1 MKNTKNPELLAP
13 AGDLASALTAF
24 DCGADAVYAGLS
36 CFNARERADN
46 LSIDEMSKLLEYSRR
61 NRKKVYIT
69 FNTLIKEAELEE
81 AAGMIADLYR
91 LRPDALIVQ
100 DLGIL
105 RLIRDYFPRI
115 EIHASTQMGIH
126 NSAGVKFAALSGVK
140 RVILERQLTLEEI
153 KAIAISSDLELEV
166 FVHGALCCSLSGQCL
181 FSSWIGGWSGN
192 RGKCKQPCRRRFYA
206 SDRDAFYLSSGD
218 LCSLEMIPEFR
229 KIGIASL
236 KIEGRLRKSDYV
248 KNVVSAYRM
257 ALDAAPG
264 EENAVF
270 RKAGDILMNIPG
282 RKFIMPLKNSSSFSG
297 FIRHTESGAQ
307 GKLCGTAVSPDRN
320 GFYALLSGR
329 LHLGDRVRVQNADC
343 EDEAVSILVTK
354 MNLDGLPAKKA
365 LKGQECYIFSD
376 KRVTK
381 NSSIF
386 RVGESW
392 DAMKSRT
399 DALPLS
405 RTALDI
411 FIGVNTDGFK
421 ISVTNP
427 GTEKSWHKKIN
438 IENAMKHSLSQEALA
453 NEFKASRSE
462 TFESGKIETEISGSL
477 FLPSSELKRIRR
489 EFWEWVDINIKP
501 EEMKGSHSSML
512 RNFLDNYKKSGP
524 LQTASP
530 ILTVHGTVNAPGTEK
545 PIRSDYLHEIND
557 KTDEII
563 LPHFCPEA
571 KLRELAGLIKNS
583 YSRGIRKYRITSLYG
598 ICLLADYH
606 DIKISSSF
614 PLPVCNSLAA
624 EELKSRGFDKTQAWI
639 ELEKD
644 ALERLISKS
653 SLPLEIY
660 RGGTPFI
667 LCTRAE
673 TAIEGSVRDAA
684 GNRFTIKKDKFT
696 GLCFIYPEEAFFIPA
711 VNGASA
717 EFYSSDD
724 ISVNEKLTSPFNFN
738 RIFA

>member
-46 LSIDEMSKLLEYSRR
+46 LSIEEMSKLLEYSRR

-69 FNTLIKEAELEE
+69 FNTLVKEAELEE
-81 AAGMIADLYR
+81 AAGVIASLYR
-91 LRPDALIVQ
+91 LRPDAMIIQ

-105 RLIRDYFPRI
+105 RLVRDYFPGI
-115 EIHASTQMGIH
+115 DIHASTQMGIH
-126 NSAGVKFAALSGVK
+126 NSAGAGFATLSGIK

-153 KAIAISSDLELEV
+153 KAIAASSSVELEV

-192 RGKCKQPCRRRFYA
+192 RGKCKQPCRRRFY
-206 SDRDAFYLSSGD
+206 SSGGDAFYLSSGD
-218 LCSLEMIPEFR
+218 LCSLEMLPEFK

-248 KNVVSAYRM
+248 KNVVSAWRL
-257 ALDAAPG
+257 ALDAPPG
-264 EENAVF
+264 EERDVF
-270 RKAGDILMNIPG
+270 KKAGDILMNIPG
-282 RKFIMPLKNSSSFSG
+282 RKFIMPLKSSSSFSG
-297 FIRHTESGAQ
+297 FIRHSESGAQ
-307 GKLCGTAVSPDRN
+307 GKLCGTVISPDRN
-320 GFYALLSGR
+320 GFYVFLSGR
-329 LHLGDRVRVQNADC
+329 LHLGDRVRVQSADS
-343 EDEAVSILVTK
+343 EDEAVSILVTR
-354 MNLDGLPAKKA
+354 MNVDGAPAKKA

-376 KRVTK
+376 KHVGK
-381 NSSIF
+381 NSSVF

-392 DAMKSRT
+392 DGMMSRI

-405 RTALDI
+405 RTPLDI
-411 FIGVNTDGFK
+411 LVRVNSDGFN
-421 ISVTNP
+421 ISIKNLK
-427 GTEKSWHKKIN
+427 TEKSWNKKIS
-438 IENAMKHSLSQEALA
+438 IQNALKHSLSEETLA
-453 NEFKASRSE
+453 DEFKSSRSE
-462 TFESGKIETEISGSL
+462 TFESGKIEAEINGKL
-477 FLPSSELKRIRR
+477 FLPSSELKQIRR
-489 EFWEWVDINIKP
+489 EFWEWADAYIKP
-501 EEMKGSHSSML
+501 EDLKDADSSML
-512 RNFLDNYKKSGP
+512 RYLLDDYKKCKS
-524 LQTASP
+524 LQAAS
-530 ILTVHGTVNAPGTEK
+530 IVLTVHGTVNAPGTEK
-545 PIRSDYLHEIND
+545 PVRADYLHEIND

-583 YSRGIRKYRITSLYG
+583 YSRGIRKYRVASLYAVY
-598 ICLLADYH
+598 LLKDYP
-606 DIKISSSF
+606 DIKLSSSF

-624 EELKSRGFDKTQAWI
+624 EELKSRNFTKVQAWI

-644 ALERLISKS
+644 ALEKIISKS
-653 SLPLEIY
+653 ALPIEIY

-684 GNRFTIKKDKFT
+684 GNRFTIRKDRLS
-696 GLCFIYPEEAFFIPA
+696 GLSFVYPEEAFFIPA
-711 VNGASA
+711 VSGASA

-724 ISVNEKLTSPFNFN
+724 ISVNEKSVLPFNFN